1 MEPPRK
7 GHFGEMAYV
16 PCREVV
22 PISEVCLFFHCIILI
37 QVCFQYIMNYL
48 QSGLVMITVSSDS
61 IYSTVNTTP
70 WHVAPLD
77 SIVTRCEQVQPNKVN
92 QGGYGLEVP
101 CV

>member
-22 PISEVCLFFHCIILI
+22 PISEVCLFFHCITQIH
-37 QVCFQYIMNYL
+37 VCFQYIMNYL

-61 IYSTVNTTP
+61 N
-70 WHVAPLD
+70 
-77 SIVTRCEQVQPNKVN
+77 SISHEM
-92 QGGYGLEVP
+92 
-101 CV
+101 